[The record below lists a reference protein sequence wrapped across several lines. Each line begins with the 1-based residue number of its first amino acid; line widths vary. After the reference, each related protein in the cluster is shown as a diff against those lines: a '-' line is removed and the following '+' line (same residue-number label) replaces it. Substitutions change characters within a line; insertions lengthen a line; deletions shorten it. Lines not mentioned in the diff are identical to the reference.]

1 MLVLALVLVLV
12 LVVVLVVVTEEVAAL
27 QAATGSPASAE
38 HAHCGGSCGFVW
50 QHVRRTA
57 AEYLLN
63 DGYSVPGFK
72 QT

>member
-1 MLVLALVLVLV
+1 MLGLAP
-12 LVVVLVVVTEEVAAL
+12 EEVAAL

-38 HAHCGGSCGFVW
+38 HAHCGGSCVFFW